1 MKRLITAVSFA
12 VLAVPAVAAQP
23 FEQTELDRAVPQ
35 IADNASAGASRSRTD
50 RGLPFEQ
57 TELDRALAGVSVKQ
71 RDARAAA
78 QPWVDYNFIAPA
90 L

>member
-1 MKRLITAVSFA
+1 MKRIITAVSFA
-12 VLAVPAVAAQP
+12 VLAVPAVAQP

-57 TELDRALAGVSVKQ
+57 SELDRALAGVSVKQ

>member
-1 MKRLITAVSFA
+1 MKRLVTAVSFA

-23 FEQTELDRAVPQ
+23 FEQTELDRALPQ
-35 IADNASAGASRSRTD
+35 VNVKA
-50 RGLPFEQ
+50 RG
-57 TELDRALAGVSVKQ
+57 TAV
-71 RDARAAA
+71 AA

>member
-23 FEQTELDRAVPQ
+23 
-35 IADNASAGASRSRTD
+35 
-50 RGLPFEQ
+50 
-57 TELDRALAGVSVKQ
+57 
-71 RDARAAA
+71 
-78 QPWVDYNFIAPA
+78 WVDYNFIAPA

>member
-57 TELDRALAGVSVKQ
+57 TELDRALAGVSVDQ
-71 RDARAAA
+71 RDTRAAA